1 MDNTNEIK
9 YDSVESE
16 AVVKDAECN
25 EKIACSKD
33 SPKIDSC
40 NFSSDIV
47 SELGETETNVNDAE
61 CDIETFSAKDC
72 NNLENSS
79 EVDVENVVSVDI
91 TPEKD
96 GGVLKKVLKEG
107 EGEEYPGYGD
117 RVSVHY
123 TGWRLGKEPVEFD
136 SSRKGERF
144 EFSLGR
150 GMLFHLH
157 LLIISVIT
165 RYFFKPAAPCNFLK
179 AVKYTSICTQ
189 ISLEIFSLPQY
200 F

>member
-1 MDNTNEIK
+1 MDNTSEIK
-9 YDSVESE
+9 RDLIEPE
-16 AVVKDAECN
+16 TVVKVTECDEN
-25 EKIACSKD
+25 ITSTENCCKTHSD
-33 SPKIDSC
+33 D
-40 NFSSDIV
+40 NFSSDITP
-47 SELGETETNVNDAE
+47 ELGEAETNVNEAE
-61 CDIETFSAKDC
+61 SDIETFSAKDDI
-72 NNLENSS
+72 NSDNSS
-79 EVDVENVVSVDI
+79 EVNMENVISVDI

-150 GMLFHLH
+150 GMIFHLH
-157 LLIISVIT
+157 LLISSVLA
-165 RYFFKPAAPCNFLK
+165 RPFFKT
-179 AVKYTSICTQ
+179 AVSCIFCKS
-189 ISLEIFSLPQY
+189 SEIHIYL
-200 F
+200 

>member
-1 MDNTNEIK
+1 MDNTAEIK
-9 YDSVESE
+9 RDSVEPE
-16 AVVKDAECN
+16 AVVKDAECDVKN
-25 EKIACSKD
+25 TSPND
-33 SPKIDSC
+33 SPEIDSD
-40 NFSSDIV
+40 NISSDIT
-47 SELGETETNVNDAE
+47 SDLGETETNVNDAE
-61 CDIETFSAKDC
+61 CDIETFSAKDS

-79 EVDVENVVSVDI
+79 EVDMENVVSVDI

-107 EGEEYPGYGD
+107 EGEEYPGFGD

-150 GMLFHLH
+150 GMVFHLH
-157 LLIISVIT
+157 LLII
-165 RYFFKPAAPCNFLK
+165 KC
-179 AVKYTSICTQ
+179 CC
-189 ISLEIFSLPQY
+189 
-200 F
+200 

>member
-1 MDNTNEIK
+1 MDNTAKIK
-9 YDSVESE
+9 RDSE
-16 AVVKDAECN
+16 AVVKDAECD
-25 EKIACSKD
+25 EKIASPMD
-33 SPKIDSC
+33 SPKIDSDI
-40 NFSSDIV
+40 FSPHITT
-47 SELGETETNVNDAE
+47 ELGETETNVKDAE
-61 CDIETFSAKDC
+61 CDIETFSAKDS

-79 EVDVENVVSVDI
+79 EVDMENVVSVDI

-150 GMLFHLH
+150 GMIFHFQ
-157 LLIISVIT
+157 LLIISV
-165 RYFFKPAAPCNFLK
+165 PA
-179 AVKYTSICTQ
+179 
-189 ISLEIFSLPQY
+189 
-200 F
+200 